1 MPALC
6 AFNNMEDEMIRLLV
20 RLLVLSGIF
29 ALVAKRRQPTRNQRD
44 GTTV

>member
-1 MPALC
+1 MLRAV
-6 AFNNMEDEMIRLLV
+6 NHMEDAMIRFLV

-29 ALVAKRRQPTRNQRD
+29 AVLTKRRQPMRNQRD